1 MSPMSEYRGL
11 FDAAISQRDRKQR
24 DKWRILAKPDGMFAG
39 IFQYSNH
46 LLRGPQSEDDIPLPF
61 IVADYSSGPCHGQF
75 RSQSLSKVA
84 NQPWFLPE
92 NQGDPSMQI
101 PSVRIDICMIHK
113 CPISWLLCFH
123 ISIVQSMLRVYGSLG
138 HKLAD
143 GNATLLA
150 ACSIPLI

>member
-1 MSPMSEYRGL
+1 MCQPVDEHRITGDWLLLDAVPSPHVTDVGDRGL

-61 IVADYSSGPCHGQF
+61 IVADYGSGPCHGQF

-101 PSVRIDICMIHK
+101 HSVKIDICMMHN
-113 CPISWLLCFH
+113 CPISTSCIL
-123 ISIVQSMLRVYGSLG
+123 ML
-138 HKLAD
+138 
-143 GNATLLA
+143 
-150 ACSIPLI
+150 